1 MKPSLLALL
10 NRIHEHRQSAS
21 SFWGAPL
28 RPATPEEIAALAAQ
42 ANHIEGQL
50 FVTQDFSPQNIYG
63 NRFCGRVVLGRF
75 DRGGVWFSTLEDSEI
90 APGAKVDRCPL
101 LRRTLCEGQV
111 VASAVDCPRR
121 TRFGLGRQLKAGVET
136 GERWIPVTEALTL
149 ELALAQ
155 ANFLPAWAEAQQY
168 GEQIEADFSY
178 LGPQSSLFQVNLAE
192 GVLFVGPVEAK
203 GCAQLK
209 DSCFYSADERPILL
223 GAGVIADTCFF
234 QAGTVLAS
242 QAFVKNSVF
251 LEASGA
257 EEFARVHESLIGPN
271 TSIAGGEVHASLLG
285 PFIGLHHQS
294 LLIAAWWPGGRG
306 NVGYGANVGS
316 NHTSR
321 SPDQEVR
328 PGEGMFFG
336 LDCAVKF
343 PADWSQAPYTILATG
358 VVTDP
363 QKYTFPFSL
372 IVENTLPG
380 TPQGYNRAI
389 PAWVLRENIYMLLRN
404 EKKFLRRNKARALAT
419 DLRLWRPDL
428 VERLW
433 ISGESLEKITGKSVY
448 TPLELPG
455 LGRNLLS
462 EKDRLLALDA
472 YKKYSLYGAL
482 RLYVD
487 SFLGLGLV
495 DPIWVEDFLERLSWG
510 HSTKKA
516 RFDALLALEEEILAN
531 ALRSRQKDDQK
542 GTEVFSD
549 YAQVHAPADKDPF
562 IEEKRQDLH
571 SLRQNLAQLGV

>member
-1 MKPSLLALL
+1 MKSSLLTLL
-10 NRIHEHRQSAS
+10 NAFRSNRQRAL

-28 RPATPEEIAALAAQ
+28 RPATPEELAVLATQ
-42 ANHIEGQL
+42 NNHVEGQL
-50 FVTQDFSPQNIYG
+50 FVTQDFSPKNIYG

-75 DRGGVWFSTLEDSEI
+75 DSGGVWFSTLEDSEL

-101 LRRTLCEGQV
+101 LRRTLCEGHV
-111 VASAVDCPRR
+111 VSSALDCPPR
-121 TRFGLGRQLKAGVET
+121 TRFGLGRQLKVGVET
-136 GERWIPVTEALTL
+136 GERWIPIIEELTL
-149 ELALAQ
+149 EAALAG
-155 ANFLPAWAEAQQY
+155 ANSLPAWAEAQLY
-168 GEQIEADFSY
+168 GEQIEADFNY
-178 LGPQSSLFQVNLAE
+178 LGPQSSLFQVNLAQ

-203 GCAQLK
+203 GCTQLK
-209 DSCFYSADERPILL
+209 DSCFYSADERPICL
-223 GAGVIADTCFF
+223 GAGVIAEGCFF
-234 QAGTVLAS
+234 QAGTVLDSHAI
-242 QAFVKNSVF
+242 VKHSVF

-271 TSIAGGEVHASLLG
+271 TSLAGGEVHASLLG

-294 LLIAAWWPGGRG
+294 LLIAAWWPAGRG

-321 SPDQEVR
+321 SPDQEIR
-328 PGEGMFFG
+328 PAEGMFFG

-372 IVENTLPG
+372 LVENTLPG
-380 TPQGYNRAI
+380 TPQGFNRAI

-404 EKKFLRRNKARALAT
+404 EKKFLRRNKARTLAT

-428 VERLW
+428 VEGLW
-433 ISGESLEKITGKSVY
+433 ISGERLEKITGKSVY
-448 TPLELPG
+448 TPQELPG
-455 LGRNLLS
+455 LGRNVLS
-462 EKDRLLALDA
+462 EKDRLLAVDA

-482 RLYVD
+482 RLYGDNV
-487 SFLGLGLV
+487 LGLGHV
-495 DPIWVEDFLERLSWG
+495 DPSWLEGFFERLSWG
-510 HSTKKA
+510 PSTKKA
-516 RFDALLALEEEILAN
+516 RFDALLAFEEEILAE

-549 YAQVHAPADKDPF
+549 YAQVHAPAEKDPF
-562 IEEKRQDLH
+562 IAEKRQDLD
-571 SLRQNLAQLGV
+571 SLRQNLTHLGF